1 MERHH
6 PGGYIMTDQNQSEKY
21 EKEEKEYEKE
31 HEKDQQEDQQEKS
44 WDEKYRRDPLG
55 AVTWALV
62 LIWAGAALLI
72 HNLGLLDGLGFLGRM
87 EAQSLV
93 FAGAGIIVLA
103 MVLYRALN
111 PEHRRPLRGN
121 IILGFILVGIG
132 LGDAL
137 GWEIVWALIIIA
149 IGVSLLLGGAI
160 GRR

>member
-1 MERHH
+1 
-6 PGGYIMTDQNQSEKY
+6 MTDQNQSEKY
-21 EKEEKEYEKE
+21 EKEEKEEEKEYEKQ
-31 HEKDQQEDQQEKS
+31 HEKEQQEKS

-62 LIWAGAALLI
+62 LIWAGVALLI
-72 HNLGLLDGLGFLGRM
+72 HNLGFLDGLGFLDRM
-87 EAQSLV
+87 EPQSLV
-93 FAGAGIIVLA
+93 FAGAGLIVLA
-103 MVLYRALN
+103 MVLFRILN

-149 IGVSLLLGGAI
+149 IGVSLLFGGFL

>member
-1 MERHH
+1 
-6 PGGYIMTDQNQSEKY
+6 MTDQNQSEKY
-21 EKEEKEYEKE
+21 EKEEKEEEKEYEKQ
-31 HEKDQQEDQQEKS
+31 HEKDQQEIS

-55 AVTWALV
+55 AITWALV
-62 LIWAGAALLI
+62 LIWAGVALLI
-72 HNLGLLDGLGFLGRM
+72 HNLGLLEGLGFLGRM
-87 EAQSLV
+87 EAQALV
-93 FAGAGIIVLA
+93 FTGAGLIVLA
-103 MVLYRALN
+103 MALFRFLN

-149 IGVSLLLGGAI
+149 IGVSLLLGGFT